1 MNTLIGFL
9 IGMFV
14 GTPLAIVVVA
24 LCVAARTRDDL
35 DDLYYNSKE
44 SENINNSGRGE

>member
-1 MNTLIGFL
+1 MNYLKIEKENVLNGF
-9 IGMFV
+9 GV
-14 GTPLAIVVVA
+14 RVVVA
-24 LCVAARTRDDL
+24 LCVAAGTRDDL

>member
-14 GTPLAIVVVA
+14 GTLLAIVVVA
-24 LCVAARTRDDL
+24 LCVAAGTR